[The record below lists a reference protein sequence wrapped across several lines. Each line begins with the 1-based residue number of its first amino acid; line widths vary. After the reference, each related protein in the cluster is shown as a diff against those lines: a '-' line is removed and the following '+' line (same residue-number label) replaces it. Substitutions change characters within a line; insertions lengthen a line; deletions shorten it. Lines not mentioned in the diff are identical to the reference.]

1 MHGVDLPELHVK
13 TVSGALVVDLHGS
26 PSRIRLKSVSG
37 DLTVRIPATAGFRL
51 TAKTVSG
58 RVVADGRHIGERRP
72 GRTKGEV
79 HDGDESVQIDAGSVS
94 GDVTVLRPSA
104 GTVYPRL
111 ARLEQ
116 EGLVVRE
123 EEGRKAVYRITPAGR
138 AELAAAAKQAR
149 RNAREPH
156 RTDRAAASGRYSREG
171 QADVDRFRA
180 EARDLLRRGDISA
193 ASLGQVPTALAQA
206 RTTIEQVVTTG
217 TRL

>member
-1 MHGVDLPELHVK
+1 MSPVFAHGQLRLYLLSLLAEAPRHGYEVIR
-13 TVSGALVVDLHGS
+13 ALE
-26 PSRIRLKSVSG
+26 
-37 DLTVRIPATAGFRL
+37 
-51 TAKTVSG
+51 
-58 RVVADGRHIGERRP
+58 ERFE
-72 GRTKGEV
+72 GMY
-79 HDGDESVQIDAGSVS
+79 S
-94 GDVTVLRPSA
+94 PSA

-138 AELAAAAKQAR
+138 AEVAGRRDDVLDLEVELTRSLRRMAEDVRAQVSGSARDLRAELADAAKAAR

-156 RTDRAAASGRYSREG
+156 PTDSAAASGRYSREG

-180 EARDLLRRGDISA
+180 QARDLLRRGDINA
-193 ASLGQVPTALAQA
+193 AALDQVRTALAQA

-217 TRL
+217 TRP